1 MHAEPIAMDYT
12 ALMTTQIAALTLTL
26 VTQRTLA
33 LRTLSNRNLLRTN
46 SHEAYGQCLHWK
58 LLKLITRRFKGSF
71 KIIYLYMVP
80 VPRLE

>member
-46 SHEAYGQCLHWK
+46 SHEAYGQCLKWK
-58 LLKLITRRFKGSF
+58 LLNVITSRFKVYF
-71 KIIYLYMVP
+71 KIIYLYMVK
-80 VPRLE
+80 VHILE